1 MTRSRLPASP
11 GASAVSSTALPA
23 YERVLVTGAAGLIGR
38 AVLWRLA
45 ARGIP
50 VTALV
55 RNDPGDLA
63 TGHGPDA
70 EPTTCDRVVVGDAAD
85 PRVVTDALDGA
96 DAVVHLAALPAPTM
110 GSAQEVFT
118 TNTAST
124 FAVLEGAGA
133 AGVEHVV
140 VAGSINAVGLRF
152 SPVPA
157 APAYLPLDVD
167 VPTRAADP
175 YALSK
180 VADEATAHAMHRRH
194 GTTIS
199 VLRYPMVG
207 GLGEVPG
214 LDDRL
219 TGFASGTGFDL
230 ELTARDLWSYLE
242 VRDAARAAD
251 LALSPAEAGVH
262 VAFVAAPTTYAAYRT
277 DDLLARYWPGVEVRR
292 ALPGRTVPLDLEPAR
307 RLFGFEAEHVLELPE
322 LDLP

>member
-1 MTRSRLPASP
+1 M
-11 GASAVSSTALPA
+11 
-23 YERVLVTGAAGLIGR
+23 LVTGAAGLIGR

-55 RNDPGDLA
+55 RSDPGDLA

-70 EPTTCDRVVVGDAAD
+70 QPTSCDRVVVGDAAD
-85 PRVVTDALDGA
+85 PRAVADALGGV
-96 DAVVHLAALPAPTM
+96 DAVVHLAALPDPAM

-124 FAVLEGAGA
+124 FAVLEAAGD

-157 APAYLPLDVD
+157 VPAYLPLDVD

-180 VADEATAHAMHRRH
+180 VVDEATAHAMHRRH

-199 VLRYPMVG
+199 VLRFPMVG

-219 TGFASGTGFDL
+219 TAFASGTGFDL
-230 ELTARDLWSYLE
+230 GATARDLWSYLE
-242 VRDAARAAD
+242 TRDAARAAEFA
-251 LALSPAEAGVH
+251 LAPGEPGVH
-262 VAFVAAPTTYAAYRT
+262 VAFVAAPTTYAAHRT
-277 DDLLARYWPGVEVRR
+277 TDLLARYWPGVEVRR
-292 ALPGRTVPLDLEPAR
+292 PLPGRTVPLDLEPAR
-307 RLFGFEAEHVLELPE
+307 RLFGFEAEHVLDLPE

>member
-1 MTRSRLPASP
+1 VPSSLPP
-11 GASAVSSTALPA
+11 VGAPPPKLPT
-23 YERVLVTGAAGLIGR
+23 YGRVLVTGAAGLIGR

-45 ARGIP
+45 SRGIP

-55 RNDPGDLA
+55 RDDPGDLA

-70 EPTTCDRVVVGDAAD
+70 APTTCDRVVVGDAAD
-85 PRVVTDALDGA
+85 PRVVTHALDGV
-96 DAVVHLAALPAPTM
+96 DAVVHLAAIPAPTQ

-124 FAVLEGAGA
+124 FAVLEGAGVA
-133 AGVEHVV
+133 SVGHVV

-152 SPVPA
+152 SPVPTT
-157 APAYLPLDVD
+157 PAYLPLDAD

-194 GTTIS
+194 GTTIV

-219 TGFASGTGFDL
+219 TAFVSGTGFDL
-230 ELTARDLWSYLE
+230 GVTARDLWSYLE

-251 LALSPAEAGVH
+251 LALSPAEPGVH
-262 VAFVAAPTTYAAYRT
+262 VAFVAAPTTYAAHRT
-277 DDLLARYWPGVEVRR
+277 SDLLARYWPGVEVRR
-292 ALPGRTVPLDLEPAR
+292 PLPGRTVPLDLEPAR
-307 RLFGFEAEHVLELPE
+307 RLFGFEAEHVLDLPE